1 MKTPALF
8 RPLSGALLMMGI
20 LAAPAW
26 ADRTIV
32 YGSTLEAVNVT
43 SDGAPLDDSFIFE
56 LGTFT
61 GNFLPTLTNTS
72 EWLAHWAPAPNSS
85 DSEYSGATTYYSTEQ
100 VPFLGGGPANAFQ
113 GFVALNTNDDA
124 FAPGLQGYFWGFDE
138 REGVAA
144 AEWVLLSN
152 TAWVIPTVMPGEIE
166 FSSDLEWLTSD
177 TGTYSITGSVNPY
190 FNPDAPVT
198 EQPAH
203 LVSSLVAIPEPKG
216 LLFVLPVALLLRRR
230 RTPSCLTLS

>member
-8 RPLSGALLMMGI
+8 RPLSGALLLMGI

-26 ADRTIV
+26 ADRTIN

-61 GNFLPTLTNTS
+61 GNFLPTLSNTA
-72 EWLAHWAPAPNSS
+72 EWLAHWVPAPNSS
-85 DSEYSGATTYYSTEQ
+85 ISPYSGATTYYSTEP
-100 VPFLGGGPANAFQ
+100 VLGSPANAFQ
-113 GFVALNTNDDA
+113 GFVALNTNDNA

-138 REGVAA
+138 RESVAA

-166 FSSDLEWLTSD
+166 FSDLNWLTSD
-177 TGTYSITGSVNPY
+177 AGTYSITGSVNP
-190 FNPDAPVT
+190 FFDPDAPIA

-216 LLFVLPVALLLRRR
+216 LLFILPFALLLGRR
-230 RTPSCLTLS
+230 RTPSCLTLP